1 MYCDFAIVVNPSHQ
15 DGRGPGNR
23 RLEAGVVWRM
33 KLKVRVVH
41 YRCQGC
47 DFWYADI
54 DDADDRQP
62 DDPFWYADGCR
73 SQAEAIALACTQLAA
88 IDRAAAAGAQPT
100 RISEPAQPTR
110 MGSPLSE
117 PAGEPG
123 QSAQAEV
130 ARIGRSA
137 ADSAGEQGFGVGAE
151 KAVA

>member
-1 MYCDFAIVVNPSHQ
+1 ME
-15 DGRGPGNR
+15 GLGNR
-23 RLEAGVVWRM
+23 RPATGVVWRM

-54 DDADDRQP
+54 DDAEDRQP

-73 SQAEAIALACTQLAA
+73 SHAEAIALACTQLAA
-88 IDRAAAAGAQPT
+88 IDHAIAAGAQPT
-100 RISEPAQPTR
+100 RISEPPQSTRISEPPQSTRISEPAQPTR
-110 MGSPLSE
+110 NSQPTE
-117 PAGEPG
+117 I
-123 QSAQAEV
+123 

-137 ADSAGEQGFGVGAE
+137 ADPAGEQGVGVGAE

>member
-1 MYCDFAIVVNPSHQ
+1 ME
-15 DGRGPGNR
+15 GPGNR
-23 RLEAGVVWRM
+23 RPVTGVVWRM

-54 DDADDRQP
+54 DDAEDRQP

-73 SQAEAIALACTQLAA
+73 SHAEAIALACTQLAA
-88 IDRAAAAGAQPT
+88 IDHAIAAGAQPT
-100 RISEPAQPTR
+100 RISEPTEPIRNSQPTEPSR
-110 MGSPLSE
+110 ISE
-117 PAGEPG
+117 PAGI
-123 QSAQAEV
+123 

-137 ADSAGEQGFGVGAE
+137 ADPAGAQGVGIGAE

>member
-1 MYCDFAIVVNPSHQ
+1 ME
-15 DGRGPGNR
+15 GPGNR
-23 RLEAGVVWRM
+23 RPATGVVWRM

-88 IDRAAAAGAQPT
+88 IDRAAAAGTQPT
-100 RISEPAQPTR
+100 R
-110 MGSPLSE
+110 LSE
-117 PAGEPG
+117 P
-123 QSAQAEV
+123 AEV

-137 ADSAGEQGFGVGAE
+137 ADPAGEQGFGVGAE